1 MRFWNSYINTI
12 GIVLEA
18 KGAWWVL
25 SWFYCLRLN
34 TIPKTFERNMDEG
47 HALYNNNNNKIHI
60 REYKEERDIEAVEKL
75 EEICETVESSS
86 KGRNTPIIT
95 NMMGDPLFRIRSY
108 KYHVLL
114 IAELVENGELVGVI
128 RGCIKYLRS
137 GVDQG
142 TNSTVKMGCILGL
155 RVSPKHRRNGI
166 GLKLVKCTEHWAM
179 QNGAH
184 YTCMAAEEDNI
195 ASTNLFVHRCNYVK
209 LSPLII
215 FTQPIHSLPKERSS
229 SKINIQKLS
238 IEQAISLYKNQFGSK
253 QFFPVDIDAILKQ
266 KPSIGTWVSFFKD
279 ENWIG
284 LNSKDKNSNCH
295 DEFIEKAPGSW
306 AMISIW
312 NKTSD
317 VYKLKI
323 AKREASFVHCF
334 NGSSRPSTLARG
346 GKTFHCFTKSIFS
359 LLRRKPS
366 GFIFAYGL
374 HGEGK
379 RVGELM
385 QSLWWFAHNVGK
397 NVKDCKLIIT
407 ELGVDDPLREHLPQ
421 GPSMSFTNDIWYLKK
436 VNGSTSEEDASG
448 GDEMES
454 LVNKK
459 PLANLFVDPRDF

>member
-1 MRFWNSYINTI
+1 MLKTI
-12 GIVLEA
+12 
-18 KGAWWVL
+18 K
-25 SWFYCLRLN
+25 
-34 TIPKTFERNMDEG
+34 RNMDEG
-47 HALYNNNNNKIHI
+47 HALYNNNKNKIHI
-60 REYKEERDIEAVEKL
+60 REYKEERDIEVVEKL
-75 EEICETVESSS
+75 EKVCETIESCG
-86 KGRNTPIIT
+86 KARNAPTIT
-95 NMMGDPLFRIRSY
+95 NIMGDPLFRIRFY

-114 IAELVENGELVGVI
+114 IAEKGENGEVVGVI
-128 RGCIKYLRS
+128 RGCIKYIRS

-142 TNSTVKMGCILGL
+142 TNSSTAKMGCILGL

-166 GLKLVKCTEHWAM
+166 GLKLVKCAANWAI

-215 FTQPIHSLPKERSS
+215 FTQPIHSRAKEKSS
-229 SKINIQKLS
+229 SKIIIQKLS
-238 IEQAISLYKNQFGSK
+238 VEQAISLYKTQFGSK
-253 QFFPVDIDAILKQ
+253 QLFPVDVDAILKQ

-279 ENWIG
+279 ENWVG
-284 LNSKDKNSNCH
+284 LNGKDNNSSSSH

-312 NKTSD
+312 NKTRGI
-317 VYKLKI
+317 YKLKI
-323 AKREASFVHCF
+323 GKRETSFLHCF
-334 NGSSRPSTLARG
+334 NGSSGQSSLARG
-346 GKTFHCFTKSIFS
+346 GKVFHCFRKSIFS
-359 LLRRKPS
+359 LLGRKSS
-366 GFIFAYGL
+366 GFIFVYGL

-385 QSLWWFAHNVGK
+385 QSLWRFAHNVGK

-436 VNGSTSEEDASG
+436 VNGSTSEDASG

-454 LVNKK
+454 LLNIK
-459 PLANLFVDPRDF
+459 PLTNLFVDPRDF